1 MIHIN
6 TNPHAHLQRQGR
18 EQPETHFLQCV
29 MILPL
34 LEDCMVLAKG
44 T

>member
-1 MIHIN
+1 MIHVN
-6 TNPHAHLQRQGR
+6 TNPHIHFQRQGR

-34 LEDCMVLAKG
+34 LEHYMVLAEG